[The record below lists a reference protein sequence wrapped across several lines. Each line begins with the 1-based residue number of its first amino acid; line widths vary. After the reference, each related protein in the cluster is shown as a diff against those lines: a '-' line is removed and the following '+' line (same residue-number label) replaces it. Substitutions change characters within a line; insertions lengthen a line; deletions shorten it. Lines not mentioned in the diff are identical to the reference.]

1 MRYAVRKPVNKKT
14 EHRTH
19 HRPEDTRMPAEQ
31 ARLLSEKRLT
41 FVRECPLGRFLQK
54 RKGKERKPAQNRGRR
69 RPLPAE

>member
-1 MRYAVRKPVNKKT
+1 
-14 EHRTH
+14 
-19 HRPEDTRMPAEQ
+19 MPAEQ

-54 RKGKERKPAQNRGRR
+54 RKGKERKHAQNRGRR